1 MAVFP
6 RLAPEWIVSFTI
18 RLTSVTASKGY
29 CNIIHMTQN
38 GHKEEYGDRTPSVQ
52 LKREAGGSTFTE
64 FLINSGVNG
73 LPNYL
78 CARPPVPEINV
89 STRIEIHQ
97 RYVSQDKH
105 RLFVKING
113 QEISSKINTDA
124 RMFHKVKVYASSPWG
139 NPCSGYIKNLVI
151 TNFT

>member
-6 RLAPEWIVSFTI
+6 RLAPEWIVSFTL

-38 GHKEEYGDRTPSVQ
+38 GNIKEYGDRTPSVQ
-52 LKREAGGSTFTE
+52 LKREAGGSTFTK
-64 FLINSGVNG
+64 FLIASGING
-73 LPNYL
+73 SPSYGFGK
-78 CARPPVPEINV
+78 PPVPEINV
-89 STRIEIHQ
+89 LTRIEIHQ

-113 QEISSKINTDA
+113 QEISSKSTLT
-124 RMFHKVKVYASSPWG
+124 
-139 NPCSGYIKNLVI
+139 LVCFI
-151 TNFT
+151 RSKFMPAALGGILAPVI